1 VSLAKIGQIIL
12 PVKDL
17 NSAASFYQGL
27 LGMKVKY
34 TVPGEFVFL
43 DGGGIELALREMEG
57 GSSPDLTEVVF
68 QVDDVFATYESLRS
82 KGIAFSYPPR
92 AITGS
97 PTAELFATDFRDPD
111 GHVLS
116 ITGWVQKK

>member
-1 VSLAKIGQIIL
+1 MSLAKIGQVIL

-17 NSAASFYQGL
+17 TRSTSFYHDL
-27 LGMKVKY
+27 LGMTDKY
-34 TVPGEFVFL
+34 TLPGEFVFL

-57 GSSPDLTEVVF
+57 GSAPDMTEVVF
-68 QVDDVFATYESLRS
+68 QVDDVRATYEALKLRGVS
-82 KGIAFSYPPR
+82 FSYPPR

-111 GHVLS
+111 GMS
-116 ITGWVQKK
+116 SP